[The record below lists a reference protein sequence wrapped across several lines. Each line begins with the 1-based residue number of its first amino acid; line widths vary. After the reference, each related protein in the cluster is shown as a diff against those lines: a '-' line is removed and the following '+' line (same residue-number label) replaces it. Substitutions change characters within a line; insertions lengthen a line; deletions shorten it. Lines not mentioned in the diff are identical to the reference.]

1 MANLQWLK
9 LSTNFFDNNKIKLL
23 EGEKDG
29 DTLIRVWIQL
39 LTIAMK
45 CNYQGRLSITE
56 EKPMTVDEFSKIMGK
71 SKKKITKCLEKFEE
85 LKMIIIED
93 NFYKIKNWSKY
104 QSADKLEEIR
114 LQNCLRQQKY
124 REKKKSEKE
133 KSNVTVTQRNT
144 KEEKKIRN
152 KIEKEGDENSNY
164 KIITNEGA
172 KCGFCNKDLKPIGFD
187 YLYVNYDKSMI
198 EYERCN
204 CEKAVQF
211 WKEFDLEQEEKQ
223 RQEEYKKIINSIYKD
238 NYMKKRL
245 QKYNFENVSDTY
257 EDTFIINQLIKFTDL
272 CIESE
277 MKNGLIIYGNIG
289 YEKTYLAACIANKM
303 IEQNKIVLM
312 EKSSSIIDKIKE
324 SFNKDGLSETQIIR
338 LYSNVDMLIIDDFGS
353 ENLSKWALEKLN
365 KIISNRYD
373 NELPIVITT
382 RYNKEQL
389 IEQLSTEDDTEI
401 SEEIVE
407 VLNEMCYGISIAEEI
422 KAKEKVSISDQTIC

>member
-1 MANLQWLK
+1 MDLK
-9 LSTNFFDNNKIKLL
+9 
-23 EGEKDG
+23 
-29 DTLIRVWIQL
+29 
-39 LTIAMK
+39 
-45 CNYQGRLSITE
+45 
-56 EKPMTVDEFSKIMGK
+56 
-71 SKKKITKCLEKFEE
+71 
-85 LKMIIIED
+85 
-93 NFYKIKNWSKY
+93 
-104 QSADKLEEIR
+104 
-114 LQNCLRQQKY
+114 
-124 REKKKSEKE
+124 
-133 KSNVTVTQRNT
+133 
-144 KEEKKIRN
+144 
-152 KIEKEGDENSNY
+152 NSNY
-164 KIITNEGA
+164 KIITNEDA
-172 KCGFCNKDLKPIGFD
+172 KCGFCNKYLKPIGFD

-277 MKNGLIIYGNIG
+277 IKNGLIIYGNIG

-324 SFNKDGLSETQIIR
+324 SFNKNELSENEITE

-353 ENLSKWALEKLN
+353 ENLSKWALEKLY

-389 IEQLSTEDDTEI
+389 IEQLSTENFTEI
-401 SEEIVE
+401 AEEIVE

>member
-1 MANLQWLK
+1 MDLK
-9 LSTNFFDNNKIKLL
+9 
-23 EGEKDG
+23 
-29 DTLIRVWIQL
+29 
-39 LTIAMK
+39 
-45 CNYQGRLSITE
+45 
-56 EKPMTVDEFSKIMGK
+56 
-71 SKKKITKCLEKFEE
+71 
-85 LKMIIIED
+85 
-93 NFYKIKNWSKY
+93 
-104 QSADKLEEIR
+104 
-114 LQNCLRQQKY
+114 
-124 REKKKSEKE
+124 
-133 KSNVTVTQRNT
+133 
-144 KEEKKIRN
+144 
-152 KIEKEGDENSNY
+152 NSNY

-277 MKNGLIIYGNIG
+277 IKNGLIIYGNIG

-303 IEQNKIVLM
+303 IE
-312 EKSSSIIDKIKE
+312 
-324 SFNKDGLSETQIIR
+324 TQIIG

>member
-1 MANLQWLK
+1 MDLK
-9 LSTNFFDNNKIKLL
+9 
-23 EGEKDG
+23 
-29 DTLIRVWIQL
+29 
-39 LTIAMK
+39 
-45 CNYQGRLSITE
+45 
-56 EKPMTVDEFSKIMGK
+56 
-71 SKKKITKCLEKFEE
+71 
-85 LKMIIIED
+85 
-93 NFYKIKNWSKY
+93 
-104 QSADKLEEIR
+104 
-114 LQNCLRQQKY
+114 
-124 REKKKSEKE
+124 
-133 KSNVTVTQRNT
+133 
-144 KEEKKIRN
+144 
-152 KIEKEGDENSNY
+152 NSNY
-164 KIITNEGA
+164 KVITSEGA
-172 KCGFCNKDLKPIGFD
+172 KCGFCNKNLKPIGLD
-187 YLYVNYDKSMI
+187 YLYVNYNKSMI

-204 CEKAVQF
+204 CKKAIQF

-223 RQEEYKKIINSIYKD
+223 RQEKYRKIINSIYKD

-277 MKNGLIIYGNIG
+277 MKNGLIIYGNIS
-289 YEKTYLAACIANKM
+289 YEKTYLAACIANEM

-324 SFNKDGLSETQIIR
+324 SFNKDELSETEIIE
-338 LYSNVDMLIIDDFGS
+338 LYSNVDMLIIDDFGN
-353 ENLSKWALEKLN
+353 ENLSKWALEKLY

-389 IEQLSTEDDTEI
+389 IEQLSTENDTEI
-401 SEEIVE
+401 AEEIVE